1 MTLKTCSSYPKTI
14 RNHLDDRKAVMLL
27 RRAEQTV
34 AEHGWARAAQQL
46 ETYSLRRHRQ
56 HAPDA
61 VDTEEGL
68 LLASLKGAEEEEGR
82 GVQARACART
92 NSLFAP
98 ALQSSFAVRQSSSRR
113 CRCRC
118 RTACSMLWTPFSSPA
133 PKGRGQEGRGGLE
146 HPAARGCASP
156 RHAACGICGTRSPV
170 NRVIS

>member
-68 LLASLKGAEEEEGR
+68 LLASLKDAEEEEGR
-82 GVQARACART
+82 RVQARAHART
-92 NSLFAP
+92 NTRASRTDAAKQP
-98 ALQSSFAVRQSSSRR
+98 VR
-113 CRCRC
+113 
-118 RTACSMLWTPFSSPA
+118 P
-133 PKGRGQEGRGGLE
+133 E
-146 HPAARGCASP
+146 
-156 RHAACGICGTRSPV
+156 
-170 NRVIS
+170 